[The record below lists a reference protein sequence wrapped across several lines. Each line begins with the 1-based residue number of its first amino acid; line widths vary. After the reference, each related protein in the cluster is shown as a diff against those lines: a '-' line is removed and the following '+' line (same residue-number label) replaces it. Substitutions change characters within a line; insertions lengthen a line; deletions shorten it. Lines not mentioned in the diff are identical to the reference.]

1 MRWLTTTVEL
11 RQYLDF
17 YRFSCALQDKT
28 LEQTSYRYEVG
39 LVPTMGALHEGHL
52 SLIRRAR
59 QENDLVVVSIF
70 VNPLQFA
77 PGEDLARYPRDR
89 DRDTAL
95 CEQAGVDVIFSP
107 SLSDMYR
114 EAERQ
119 DQITQVMPPPSMT
132 NRLCGLKR
140 IGHFEGVAT
149 VVLKLFNTVSPQRAY
164 FGRKDAQQL
173 AILQQMVQDLSCPVT
188 IVPCPIVREAD
199 GLAMSSRNQY
209 LTPEERREAPLI
221 YQGLQAAAQ
230 KFEQGE
236 RDSAVLVAL
245 VQSILRRSSLLD
257 IEYIDSI
264 HPRTLA
270 SLQTINHTGL
280 LAIAVRLGATRLID
294 NVLLRGRRPII
305 AIDGPAGAGK
315 STVARRVAQQLGLL
329 YLDTGA
335 MYRAVTWLVLE
346 AGVPIDDEAAIANLV
361 SQSTIRLKSP
371 DEVGQP
377 VQVWINGQEVTQ
389 AIRTPEVAA
398 QVSAIAAQPVVRQE
412 LVLQQQ
418 HYGRRGGIALD
429 GRDIGTH
436 VFPDAE
442 VKVFLTASVH
452 ERARRRQQD
461 MQQQGQPPQTL
472 EDIEK
477 SLHQRDHKDTTRA
490 IAPLRKA
497 PDAVEIQTDALSIDQ
512 VVDQIIDLYRQQAD

>member
-17 YRFSCALQDKT
+17 HRFSSVLEDDT
-28 LEQTSYRYEVG
+28 LEQPHHPYTVG

-70 VNPLQFA
+70 VNPLQFG
-77 PGEDLARYPRDR
+77 PDEDLDRYPRDR
-89 DRDTAL
+89 HQDSTL
-95 CEQAGVDVIFSP
+95 CEQADVDAVFAPSP
-107 SLSDMYR
+107 ADMYG
-114 EAERQ
+114 AIDHPGQ
-119 DQITQVMPPPSMT
+119 LTQVVPPQRMVEK
-132 NRLCGLKR
+132 LCGLR
-140 IGHFEGVAT
+140 RRNHFEGVAT
-149 VVLKLFNTVSPQRAY
+149 VVLKLFNLVSPQRAY

-173 AILQQMVQDLSCPVT
+173 AILRQMAEDLSCPVT
-188 IVPCPIVREAD
+188 IVACPIVREAD
-199 GLAMSSRNQY
+199 GLALSSRNRY
-209 LTPEERREAPLI
+209 LTPEERSEAPLI
-221 YQGLQAAAQ
+221 YQALQMAKD

-236 RDSAVLVAL
+236 RDGAVLVGSVRAL
-245 VQSILRRSSLLD
+245 LERSSLLE
-257 IEYIDSI
+257 IEYIDLV
-264 HPRTLA
+264 HPQTLVP
-270 SLQTINHTGL
+270 LEQITHTGL

-294 NVLLRGRRPII
+294 NLLLQGRRPII

-335 MYRAVTWLVLE
+335 MYRAVTWLALE
-346 AGVPIDDEAAIANLV
+346 TNTPVQDEAAIAALAR
-361 SQSTIRLKSP
+361 QSEIRLKAP
-371 DEVGQP
+371 DEVGKP
-377 VQVWINGQEVTQ
+377 VQVWIDGREVTQ
-389 AIRTPEVAA
+389 EIRLPEVAA

-412 LVLQQQ
+412 LVRQQQ
-418 HYGRRGGIALD
+418 QYGRQGGIALD

-461 MQQQGQPPQTL
+461 MAQQGQPVQSI

-477 SLHQRDHKDTTRA
+477 SIYQRDHKDTTRA

-497 PDAVEIQTDALSIDQ
+497 PDAVEVQTDALSVDEVVSQIVALYHQ
-512 VVDQIIDLYRQQAD
+512 VD

>member
-17 YRFSCALQDKT
+17 YRFSCVLEDGT
-28 LEQTSYRYEVG
+28 LEQSSYPYEVG

-59 QENDLVVVSIF
+59 QDNDIVVVSIF
-70 VNPLQFA
+70 VNPLQFG
-77 PGEDLARYPRDR
+77 PSEDFSHYPRDR
-89 DRDTAL
+89 ERDYKL
-95 CEQAGVDVIFSP
+95 CKQANVDVVFAPSP
-107 SLSDMYR
+107 NEIYRTEYLSS
-114 EAERQ
+114 
-119 DQITQVMPPPSMT
+119 ITQVVPPLAMT
-132 NRLCGLKR
+132 QKLCGLSR
-140 IGHFEGVAT
+140 SGHFRGVAT
-149 VVLKLFNTVSPQRAY
+149 IVLKLFNIVSPQRAY

-173 AILQQMVQDLSCPVT
+173 AILQQMVQDLSCAVT
-188 IVPCPIVREAD
+188 IVPCPTVREAD
-199 GLAMSSRNQY
+199 GLALSSRNQY

-221 YQGLQAAAQ
+221 YQALQAVAY
-230 KFEQGE
+230 KFEEGE
-236 RDSAVLVAL
+236 RSSAVLLDVA
-245 VQSILRRSSLLD
+245 RSVLGRASLLKV
-257 IEYIDSI
+257 EYIDLI

-270 SLQTINHTGL
+270 LLETIKHTGL
-280 LAIAVRLGATRLID
+280 LAIAAHLGTTRLID

-315 STVARRVAQQLGLL
+315 STVARRVARKLDLL

-335 MYRAVTWLVLE
+335 MYRAVTWLALT
-346 AGVPIDDEAAIANLV
+346 AGVDVEDEAAIASLV
-361 SQSTIRLKSP
+361 NQSTIRLKSP
-371 DEVGQP
+371 EEVGQP

-398 QVSAIAAQPVVRQE
+398 RVSTIAAQPVVRQE

-418 HYGRRGGIALD
+418 HYGRQGGIAVD

-461 MQQQGQPPQTL
+461 MRQQGQTQLSL

-477 SLHQRDHKDTTRA
+477 SIHQRDHKDTTRA

-497 PDAVEIQTDALSIDQ
+497 PDAIEIQTDILSIDQ
-512 VVDQIIDLYRQQAD
+512 VVDQIIELYRQQAD